1 MGLFGS
7 KKSKEPEAPK
17 APEPRTPEPV
27 ARAPE
32 PAPQPAPAAAAPA
45 PQPAPA
51 PAPAPQA
58 AAPVQ
63 QTAAPDI
70 QREPGVPENL
80 SQEQVQQALGESQQ
94 ALLAVGHIMT
104 FMMNAEDLKTATL
117 AQARSIVWPAITH
130 QQFVIAMGQSTRT
143 GHVTP
148 VGVALWANV
157 SDETNDRLER
167 ETDKPFNL
175 GPADWNSG
183 ENTWLIMLAGDGRA
197 ISPLV
202 YDMQQR
208 QLGGRRMRMRVVED
222 GAVKVKDFEF
232 TPQTA

>member
-1 MGLFGS
+1 MGLFGG
-7 KKSKEPEAPK
+7 KKNKEPEAPK
-17 APEPRTPEPV
+17 APEPV

-32 PAPQPAPAAAAPA
+32 PAPAPQPVVRAPEPEPVRAPVAAAPA
-45 PQPAPA
+45 PRAEPE
-51 PAPAPQA
+51 PQA
-58 AAPVQ
+58 TAP
-63 QTAAPDI
+63 TLT
-70 QREPGVPENL
+70 REPASPDNL
-80 SQEQVQQALGESQQ
+80 SQEQVQQAIGESQQ
-94 ALLAVGHIMT
+94 ALMAVGHIMT

-117 AQARSIVWPAITH
+117 AQARSIVWPAVTH
-130 QQFVIAMGQSTRT
+130 QQFLVSMGQSTRT

-157 SDETNDRLER
+157 SDEIHDRLVR

-183 ENTWLIMLAGDGRA
+183 QNTWLIMLAGDGRA

-202 YDMQQR
+202 ADMQQKL
-208 QLGGRRMRMRVVED
+208 LGGRRILMRVVED

-232 TPQTA
+232 IPQAAA

>member
-1 MGLFGS
+1 MGLFGG

-17 APEPRTPEPV
+17 APEPKAPEIRAPEPV

-32 PAPQPAPAAAAPA
+32 PAPQPAPVAAAPA
-45 PQPAPA
+45 PQPAPTPQ
-51 PAPAPQA
+51 PAAQPA
-58 AAPVQ
+58 AAEIP
-63 QTAAPDI
+63 
-70 QREPGVPENL
+70 REPGVPENL
-80 SQEQVQQALGESQQ
+80 TQEQVQQAVGESQQ

-104 FMMNAEDLKTATL
+104 FMMNADDLKTATL

-157 SDETNDRLER
+157 SDETDQRLER

-175 GPADWNSG
+175 APTDWNEG
-183 ENTWLIMLAGDGRA
+183 QNTWLIMLAGDGRA

-202 YDMQQR
+202 YDVQQKA
-208 QLGGRRMRMRVVED
+208 LGGRRMKMRVVD
-222 GAVKVKDFEF
+222 NGVVKIKDFEY
-232 TPQTA
+232 TPQA

>member
-17 APEPRTPEPV
+17 APEPVARAPERAQEPAPV

-32 PAPQPAPAAAAPA
+32 PAPQPAFAPEPATAPRA
-45 PQPAPA
+45 E
-51 PAPAPQA
+51 PAPQA
-58 AAPVQ
+58 AAPSFSEEP
-63 QTAAPDI
+63 AA
-70 QREPGVPENL
+70 QENL
-80 SQEQVQQALGESQQ
+80 SDEQVQHAIGESQQ
-94 ALLAVGHIMT
+94 ALMAVGHIMT

-117 AQARSIVWPAITH
+117 AQARSIVWPAVTH
-130 QQFVIAMGQSTRT
+130 QQFIVAMGQSTRT

-157 SDETNDRLER
+157 SDEIDQRLER

-175 GPADWNSG
+175 GPTDWNSG
-183 ENTWLIMLAGDGRA
+183 NNTWLIMLAGDGRA

-202 YDMQQR
+202 ADMQNR
-208 QLGGRRMRMRVVED
+208 QLNGRRVKMRVAQD
-222 GAVKVKDFEF
+222 GVVTVKDFEF
-232 TPQTA
+232 TPQPVQ